1 MDLTLRSASLS
12 EDGQELAELLE
23 RNTPGPAKEHAYW
36 RHESNPAGPGWSW
49 VICDRKSGMISAM
62 ASVLPRHVHVNG
74 ELLVCGVV
82 GDFVVDA
89 AIRSLGPAV
98 TLQRATFGPV
108 DSGALA
114 FCYDP
119 VPHDRGMSTFLR
131 LGMSPS
137 CEVIRHACPLRSD
150 EYLGK
155 RLGKGLWTKPVFAVT
170 NLALRMRVGKRP
182 ISGLEILELG
192 ESFGEEFSDLD
203 KQVSSAGVIRSSRS
217 AADLTWRYRF
227 TSGPRFRV
235 LVARRAG
242 ELWGFLAYLVL
253 DNRASIMDLFGIQL
267 LDVGSDL
274 LEALVDL
281 GRREGLT
288 CLEGYLSKDS
298 CLNSVFARTGF
309 RPREKAARIVAYT
322 KPANSI
328 LNSGA
333 RWSFG
338 GCDITQ

>member
-1 MDLTLRSASLS
+1 MDLTLRPASLS
-12 EDGQELAELLE
+12 DDGQELAELLE
-23 RNTPGPAKEHAYW
+23 RNIPGLAKEHAYW

-49 VICDRKSGMISAM
+49 VISDSKSGTIAAM
-62 ASVLPRHVHVNG
+62 VSVLPRHAHVNG
-74 ELLVCGVV
+74 RLVTCGVV

-108 DSGALA
+108 NSGALA
-114 FCYDP
+114 FCYDA
-119 VPHDRGMSTFLR
+119 VPHDRGMSTFMR

-155 RLGKGLWTKPVFAVT
+155 RLGRGAWTKPVFAVT
-170 NLALRMRVGKRP
+170 NLALRMRVGRP
-182 ISGLEILELG
+182 AIGLEILELG
-192 ESFGEEFSDLD
+192 DSFGDEFSDLD
-203 KQVSSAGVIRSSRS
+203 RQVSSSGVIRSSRS
-217 AADLTWRYRF
+217 AADLTWRYRS
-227 TSGPRFRV
+227 TPGSSFRV

-242 ELWGFLAYLVL
+242 ELWGFLAFRVL
-253 DNRASIMDLFGIQL
+253 ENRASIMDLFGMHL
-267 LDVGSDL
+267 SDVGSDL
-274 LEALVDL
+274 LGALIDV
-281 GRREGLT
+281 GRREGLA
-288 CLEGYLSKDS
+288 CLEGYLSEDA
-298 CLNSVFARTGF
+298 CLNSVFARAGF
-309 RPREKAARIVAYT
+309 RPRERAARIVAYT
-322 KPANSI
+322 KPASSI

>member
-1 MDLTLRSASLS
+1 MDLTLRPASLS
-12 EDGQELAELLE
+12 EDGKELAALLE

-62 ASVLPRHVHVNG
+62 ASVLPRRVHVNG
-74 ELLVCGVV
+74 EIVVCGVV

-98 TLQRATFGPV
+98 TLQRATFEPV

-114 FCYDP
+114 FCYDA
-119 VPHDRGMSTFLR
+119 VPHDRGMSTFVR

-150 EYLGK
+150 DYLGR
-155 RLGKGLWTKPVFAVT
+155 RLGKGLWMKPVFAVT
-170 NLALRMRVGKRP
+170 NLALRMRTGRRAM
-182 ISGLEILELG
+182 SGLEVLELDD
-192 ESFGEEFSDLD
+192 SFGEEFTELD
-203 KQVSSAGVIRSSRS
+203 KRVSSLGVIRSGRS
-217 AADLTWRYRF
+217 ATDLTWRYRS
-227 TSGPRFRV
+227 TPGRRFRI
-235 LVARRAG
+235 LVARGAG
-242 ELWGFLAYLVL
+242 ELRGFLAFLVS
-253 DNRASIMDLFGIQL
+253 DNRASIMDLFGVHL
-267 LDVGSDL
+267 SEVSGNL
-274 LEALVDL
+274 LEALIDL
-281 GRREGLT
+281 GRREGLAGI
-288 CLEGYLSKDS
+288 EGYLSEDS
-298 CLNSVFARTGF
+298 CLNTVFARTGF
-309 RPREKAARIVAYT
+309 RPRERAARIVAYT